1 MEIGNA
7 ILVVFIPIVLIFLL
21 LGLGSAV
28 AIAFMNA
35 ISSLVPK
42 TF

>member
-28 AIAFMNA
+28 VIAFMDA

-42 TF
+42 AF